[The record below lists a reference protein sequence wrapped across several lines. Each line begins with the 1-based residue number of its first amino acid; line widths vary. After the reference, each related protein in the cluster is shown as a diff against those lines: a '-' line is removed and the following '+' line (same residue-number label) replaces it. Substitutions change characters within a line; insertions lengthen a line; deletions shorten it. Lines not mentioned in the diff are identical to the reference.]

1 MKKEKCLINELIKI
15 ENSMSLKKTISE
27 EDELFKKL
35 MFIYSIAMKQL
46 MTKMEILKE
55 KSKIF
60 YDYELIDNIK
70 TRIKTPQSII
80 NKMKKKGYNFTYE
93 EMIYNINDIAGI
105 RIICPLKRDIF
116 VIKDLIKKLS
126 GVNIIKEKDYVTNPK
141 KSGYSS
147 YHLIVETPTNL
158 FEKTIYVKVEIQIRT
173 LTMDFWANLEHKTKY
188 KPEQKIDEKYIKLL
202 SLNNN

>member
-80 NKMKKKGYNFTYE
+80 NKMFTADRNF
-93 EMIYNINDIAGI
+93 
-105 RIICPLKRDIF
+105 IF
-116 VIKDLIKKLS
+116 FL
-126 GVNIIKEKDYVTNPK
+126 
-141 KSGYSS
+141 
-147 YHLIVETPTNL
+147 
-158 FEKTIYVKVEIQIRT
+158 
-173 LTMDFWANLEHKTKY
+173 
-188 KPEQKIDEKYIKLL
+188 
-202 SLNNN
+202 